1 MEWWSSLCS
10 HHHAFVTTNMSM
22 DMVIWC
28 DKCVRY
34 HTNCS
39 SSITC
44 QKWDIRNCFIFSTV
58 LPTIRTENTDQ
69 LHSGH
74 WLIEAD
80 GHCRQMSV
88 EYDQVRP
95 AATGF

>member
-1 MEWWSSLCS
+1 
-10 HHHAFVTTNMSM
+10 MSV
-22 DMVIWC
+22 DMVIGY

-44 QKWDIRNCFIFSTV
+44 QKWDIRNCFIFRTV
-58 LPTIRTENTDQ
+58 LPTIHTENTDQ
-69 LHSGH
+69 LRSGH

-80 GHCRQMSV
+80 AHCGQMSV
-88 EYDQVRP
+88 EYDQVRL
-95 AATGF
+95 AAMGF

>member
-1 MEWWSSLCS
+1 M
-10 HHHAFVTTNMSM
+10 TNVYGTIQIVAAALHVKNGISETAL
-22 DMVIWC
+22 
-28 DKCVRY
+28 Y
-34 HTNCS
+34 LGQF
-39 SSITC
+39 C
-44 QKWDIRNCFIFSTV
+44 QPFIR
-58 LPTIRTENTDQ
+58 RTQQ